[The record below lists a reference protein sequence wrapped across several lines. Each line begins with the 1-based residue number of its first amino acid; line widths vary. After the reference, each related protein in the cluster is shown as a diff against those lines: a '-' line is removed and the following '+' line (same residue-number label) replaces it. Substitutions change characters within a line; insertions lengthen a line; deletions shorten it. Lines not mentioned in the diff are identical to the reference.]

1 MDPDPLSFSL
11 LLSIDW
17 VFWLSIV
24 LPILILLI
32 LLSGSGFVSGSEVA
46 FFALQPADLRDLE
59 KGNTDAD
66 RRVLQ
71 LLEKPKELLAT
82 ILISNNL
89 INVGIVILSSY
100 ILSDLFGHIENPLY
114 LFLIEVVGITFLIL
128 LFGEILPKVYAS
140 RNAMGF
146 ARKMSSGL
154 YGTVWVFRPLSR
166 VLVRSGNLLDK
177 GFVGGRPSTQDA
189 LSVDDLSQALE
200 LTQEPVGDREEQKL
214 LEGIVRFGNTNVK
227 QVMTQRL
234 DVMAL
239 DKNMPYPEVL
249 DQIRE
254 SGFSRIPVYEES
266 FDKIVG
272 LLYIKDLLPYIEA
285 SSEFD
290 WNHLLRKPFYVPE
303 SKKIDD
309 LLQEFR
315 NKRIHMAIVVDEFG
329 GTSGL
334 ITLEDVIEEIVGD
347 ISDEFDD
354 DEVVYS
360 RLDDHTYSF
369 EGKTPLNDFYKV
381 LEIEGSSFEEE
392 KGESD
397 TLAGFVLEIA
407 GVFPEIDDVVEFDR
421 YRFTVEAIEDR
432 RIQRVKV
439 ECPEALEEGDAD

>member
-1 MDPDPLSFSL
+1 LDPDPLSFSL

-17 VFWLSIV
+17 VFWLSTV
-24 LPILILLI
+24 LPILILLL

-100 ILSDLFGHIENPLY
+100 ILSDLFGYIENALY

-140 RNAMGF
+140 RNPMSF

-154 YGTVWVFRPLSR
+154 YGTVWDFRPLSHI
-166 VLVRSGNLLDK
+166 LVRSGNLLDK

-214 LEGIVRFGNTNVK
+214 LEGIVRFGSTNVK

-234 DVMAL
+234 DVMTL

-266 FDKIVG
+266 FDNIVG

-360 RLDDHTYSF
+360 KLDDQTYSF

-381 LEIEGSSFEEE
+381 LDIEGSSFEEE

-397 TLAGFVLEIA
+397 TLAGFVLEIV

-439 ECPEALEEGDAD
+439 ECPEALEEGHAD

>member
-1 MDPDPLSFSL
+1 M
-11 LLSIDW
+11 
-17 VFWLSIV
+17 
-24 LPILILLI
+24 
-32 LLSGSGFVSGSEVA
+32 
-46 FFALQPADLRDLE
+46 
-59 KGNTDAD
+59 
-66 RRVLQ
+66 
-71 LLEKPKELLAT
+71 
-82 ILISNNL
+82 
-89 INVGIVILSSY
+89 
-100 ILSDLFGHIENPLY
+100 
-114 LFLIEVVGITFLIL
+114 
-128 LFGEILPKVYAS
+128 
-140 RNAMGF
+140 
-146 ARKMSSGL
+146 
-154 YGTVWVFRPLSR
+154 
-166 VLVRSGNLLDK
+166 
-177 GFVGGRPSTQDA
+177 
-189 LSVDDLSQALE
+189 
-200 LTQEPVGDREEQKL
+200 GDREEQKL

-239 DKNMPYPEVL
+239 DKKMPYPEVL

-254 SGFSRIPVYEES
+254 SGFSRIPVYEDS
-266 FDKIVG
+266 FDAIVG

-285 SSEFD
+285 SADFD
-290 WNHLLRKPFYVPE
+290 WNQLLRKPFYVPE

-360 RLDDHTYSF
+360 VLDKHTYSF

-381 LEIEGSSFEEE
+381 LDIEGSSFEEE

-407 GVFPEIDDVVEFDR
+407 GVFPEIDDVIEFDR

-439 ECPEALEEGDAD
+439 ECPKELEEGNAD